1 MTLRRTVGF
10 GRRACVCGHSGV
22 HQESRTHISHV
33 LCSCTVRK
41 YQCLRDIRE
50 HILKCNGTPCKIS
63 SVGAFHVL
71 SLFSILAVRVPV
83 RALSALCTV
92 ERCALCGCALIDV
105 SKKHARGGCKSA
117 DVNNY
122 TGTRQ
127 YTHRAQLQYL
137 QEPTGVA
144 GASSRLSSCGTRLS
158 GPGMHMCRQ
167 SAPGLMCASTR

>member
-22 HQESRTHISHV
+22 HQESRTHIACV
-33 LCSCTVRK
+33 VYPYDLRK
-41 YQCLRDIRE
+41 YQCLRDKRE

-71 SLFSILAVRVPV
+71 SLFSILAVRL
-83 RALSALCTV
+83 RALYSISFFD
-92 ERCALCGCALIDV
+92 R
-105 SKKHARGGCKSA
+105 SNARGARGCKSA
-117 DVNNY
+117 D
-122 TGTRQ
+122 TKIITRAHQ
-127 YTHRAQLQYL
+127 FTHRAQLQYL